1 MRFAAQV
8 KKITEATKLL
18 CKINGKFDRK
28 VIMQEAW
35 RMARQTVK
43 NLGVGTA
50 KEFFASCLKKVWEM
64 AKS

>member
-28 VIMQEAW
+28 AIMQEALGNGKILIKIV
-35 RMARQTVK
+35 ARCYSIYYTYF
-43 NLGVGTA
+43 N
-50 KEFFASCLKKVWEM
+50 S
-64 AKS
+64 